1 MYQILKNTLYTSGIY
16 IYICICNVYTY
27 IHTYIYIFDMASTP
41 NDENLKRDKEEQW
54 RNTNHIGTGKMW
66 LREGRQVSF
75 G

>member
-1 MYQILKNTLYTSGIY
+1 
-16 IYICICNVYTY
+16 
-27 IHTYIYIFDMASTP
+27 MASTP

-54 RNTNHIGTGKMW
+54 RNTDHIGTGKMW

>member
-1 MYQILKNTLYTSGIY
+1 MYMQGI
-16 IYICICNVYTY
+16 YTY
-27 IHTYIYIFDMASTP
+27 IYKFDMASTGLRSLTKQTP

-66 LREGRQVSF
+66 WREGRQVSF

>member
-1 MYQILKNTLYTSGIY
+1 M
-16 IYICICNVYTY
+16 Y
-27 IHTYIYIFDMASTP
+27 IHIYMCVCVCIYIFDMASTGLRSLTKQTP

-54 RNTNHIGTGKMW
+54 RNTNHIGTGKTW